1 MEKILKGNKSKKISN
16 KIIQKKMDNFKKEVV
31 MKNKKTKTDKG
42 KRETVKM
49 KRKKSKIRNRK

>member
-1 MEKILKGNKSKKISN
+1 
-16 KIIQKKMDNFKKEVV
+16 V